1 VYPARYAGY
10 ESDRVSAWLI
20 VPVLSVLSGMGAWA
34 GVRHWPRADLA
45 AAAAGAV
52 ARELAQSRRVRRFLR
67 SRFDPSLATGLA
79 LTAALA
85 GLVVTGAII
94 GVVVYMVRTNSGVV
108 SMDVRIARWA
118 ADSVNGSALRTMS
131 TITWFGSTPV
141 IVVLALAG
149 AVFGIWRYRKPS
161 ILLFLTIV
169 VGGQFALM
177 NLIKLTVERARPDI
191 RPSGVFSGSS
201 FPSGH
206 STAAAATFAALA
218 LMLGLWSPADRR
230 ALLMGVAVSIAVA
243 VACSRVLLG
252 VHWFSDAIAGLA
264 LGWSWFAFCAV
275 AFGGR
280 LLNFGEP
287 AEEVAEVLSETAG
300 DDPLKR

>member
-1 VYPARYAGY
+1 MYPAKCAGY

-45 AAAAGAV
+45 AAAGGAV
-52 ARELAQSRRVRRFLR
+52 AKELAQSQRVRRFLR
-67 SRFDPSLATGLA
+67 SRFDPSLTTGLA

-85 GLVVTGAII
+85 ALVVTGSII
-94 GVVVYMVRTNSGVV
+94 GVVVYMVRTNSGIV
-108 SMDVRIARWA
+108 SLDVRIARWA
-118 ADSVNGSALRTMS
+118 ADNVDGSSTRALAR
-131 TITWFGSTPV
+131 ITWLGSTPV
-141 IVVLALAG
+141 IVVLGLAG
-149 AVFGIWRYRKPS
+149 ATFGIYRYRKSS
-161 ILLFLTIV
+161 ILLFLILV

-177 NLIKLTVERARPDI
+177 NLIKFTVERARPDI
-191 RPSGVFSGSS
+191 HPSGVFSGSS

-218 LMLGLWSPADRR
+218 LVLGLRSSASLR
-230 ALLMGVAVSIAVA
+230 AVLMGGAVSIAVA

-275 AFGGR
+275 SFGGS
-280 LLNFGEP
+280 LLNFGQP
-287 AEEVAEVLSETAG
+287 AKEASAAVPRV
-300 DDPLKR
+300 